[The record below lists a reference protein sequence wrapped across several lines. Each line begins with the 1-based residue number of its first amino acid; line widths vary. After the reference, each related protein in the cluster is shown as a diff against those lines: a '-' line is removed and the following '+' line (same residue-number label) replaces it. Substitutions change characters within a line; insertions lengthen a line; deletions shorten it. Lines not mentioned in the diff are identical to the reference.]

1 MIHILTIIGA
11 RPQIIK
17 AAALS
22 RAIKHHFKDEITE
35 DLLHTGQHYD
45 ANMSS
50 VFFEELE
57 IPQPHYQL
65 NVGSASHG
73 KQTAMMI
80 EGIEQILLQKKHH
93 AVVVYGDTNS
103 TLAGAIAASKL
114 HIPVIHIEAGLRSF
128 NKKMPE
134 EINRVMCDHV
144 SSLLFSP
151 TLQGIKN
158 LELEGIRHQS
168 APWSFDKPA
177 VFHCGDIM
185 YDNSVYFAQRAAKG
199 AREKFNLEGKKF
211 GLCTIHR
218 DTNTDDAVHLKSILE
233 ALKEITISF
242 DCEIILPLHPR
253 THHRLGEDHKAILAA
268 ANRIKIVEPLSFVE
282 MIEMESNCD
291 FVITDSGGVQKEAF
305 FFKKPCVIM
314 REQTEWVEL
323 VENGNARLAG
333 ANKDQIVESLGVL
346 MKNRDTMNWPS
357 FFGDGNSALFIC
369 SKIIEFLKN

>member
-22 RAIKHHFKDEITE
+22 RAIKHHFSGEITE

-57 IPQPHYQL
+57 IPQPNYQL

-80 EGIEQILLQKKHH
+80 DGIEQILLQKKHH

-158 LELEGIRHQS
+158 LELEGIKHQS
-168 APWSFDKPA
+168 APWSFDRPA

-185 YDNSVYFAQRAAKG
+185 YDNSVYFAQRAGNA
-199 AREKFNLEGKKF
+199 AREKFDLEGKKF

-218 DTNTDDAVHLKSILE
+218 DTNTDDASNLKNILE
-233 ALKEITISF
+233 ALREITISF
-242 DCEIILPLHPR
+242 DSEIILPLHPR
-253 THHRLGEDHKAILAA
+253 TLHRLGEEHKAILTA

-333 ANKDQIVESLGVL
+333 ANKDQIVEALGIL
-346 MKNRDTMNWPS
+346 MKNRSSMNWPS